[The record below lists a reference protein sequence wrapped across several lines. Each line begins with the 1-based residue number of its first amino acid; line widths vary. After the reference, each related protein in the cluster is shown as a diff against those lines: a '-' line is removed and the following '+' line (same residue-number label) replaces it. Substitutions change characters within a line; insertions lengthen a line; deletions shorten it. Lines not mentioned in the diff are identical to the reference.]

1 MPLAVN
7 HRLQLWHIGHFGT
20 EMFLILTIVEC
31 ALDVFSITASTILP
45 SLLLLVEQLVCLI
58 SLPMYVGIY
67 ERHAHDGWY
76 GTSATVCT
84 NTFETASIFSFIP
97 VQRIFAVGAYCRTE
111 VSLSGIDETVFVS
124 APVPMRL
131 SF

>member
-7 HRLQLWHIGHFGT
+7 HRLQSWHIGHFGT

-58 SLPMYVGIY
+58 SLPMYVGM
-67 ERHAHDGWY
+67 RDMPMMVGMVRRLQ
-76 GTSATVCT
+76 SAQTPLKQHL
-84 NTFETASIFSFIP
+84 SFLLFLYSEYLPLVHIAELKS
-97 VQRIFAVGAYCRTE
+97 VYLA
-111 VSLSGIDETVFVS
+111 L
-124 APVPMRL
+124 MRL
-131 SF
+131 YSFLPLYQ